1 VGSTSRPALKTSLLA
16 IGIAIGMGLLF
27 TYFFGFFVGIIVAL
41 GIGSVF
47 AIRSVWRA
55 TTVRRISII
64 IGLILGMLLLLYFL
78 GLYGIIV
85 YIVALLVFYFIWRK
99 SKKDGADAPLP

>member
-1 VGSTSRPALKTSLLA
+1 MGSTSRPALKTSLLA

-47 AIRSVWRA
+47 AIRSVRRA

-78 GLYGIIV
+78 GLYGVIV
-85 YIVALLVFYFIWRK
+85 YIVALLAFYFIWRK
-99 SKKDGADAPLP
+99 SKKDGADVPLP